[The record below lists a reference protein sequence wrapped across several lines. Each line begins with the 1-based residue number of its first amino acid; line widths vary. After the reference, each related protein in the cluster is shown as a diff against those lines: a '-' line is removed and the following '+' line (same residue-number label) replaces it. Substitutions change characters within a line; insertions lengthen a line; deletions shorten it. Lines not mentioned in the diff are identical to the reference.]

1 MAEKVKSIEE
11 VTATAETKVAAAPAG
26 KTISVNEFVA
36 DTNIATK
43 IVADYAL
50 EYLRKK
56 VGFNNTREKY
66 KAALDEFLTRKQ

>member
-1 MAEKVKSIEE
+1 MAEKVKSIDEVAPPVE
-11 VTATAETKVAAAPAG
+11 TKPVTASAG

-36 DTNIATK
+36 DASIATK

-56 VGFNNTREKY
+56 VGFHNTREKY